1 MPRKNVPVF
10 ECIRV
15 HQAPA
20 VSITKYKRSAT
31 DARPPPLKIPRE
43 SEEFITTGAA
53 SNQHSF
59 MAFGRLNFPGDMRVT
74 KPIAVKLN
82 ILDRIGG

>member
-1 MPRKNVPVF
+1 M
-10 ECIRV
+10 CIRV

-31 DARPPPLKIPRE
+31 DACPPQLKIPRE
-43 SEEFITTGAA
+43 SEELIITGAA

-59 MAFGRLNFPGDMRVT
+59 TAFGRFNSPGDMRVT
-74 KPIAVKLN
+74 KPIAVKLD